1 MIRNKM
7 VCSRLWSIQ
16 LSHRHSGAIEIFKR
30 KGSLTKLQKAM
41 GHSSLNVS
49 LTYLS
54 GLEDAEL
61 KEEDMPM
68 VYFKDGLVKKTY
80 PKNNVKRE

>member
-1 MIRNKM
+1 LAGG
-7 VCSRLWSIQ
+7 VCI
-16 LSHRHSGAIEIFKR
+16 
-30 KGSLTKLQKAM
+30 M
-41 GHSSLNVS
+41 MYNNVVQCV
-49 LTYLS
+49 
-54 GLEDAEL
+54 L

>member
-1 MIRNKM
+1 LPF
-7 VCSRLWSIQ
+7 SLWFI
-16 LSHRHSGAIEIFKR
+16 LDFSH
-30 KGSLTKLQKAM
+30 LQF
-41 GHSSLNVS
+41 
-49 LTYLS
+49 TII
-54 GLEDAEL
+54 L